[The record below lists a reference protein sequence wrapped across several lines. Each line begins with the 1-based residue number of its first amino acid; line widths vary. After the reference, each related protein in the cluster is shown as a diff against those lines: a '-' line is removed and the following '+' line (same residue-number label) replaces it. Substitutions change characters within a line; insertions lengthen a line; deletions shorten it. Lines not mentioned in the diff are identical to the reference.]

1 MTPRA
6 KGAISGLLRVCWV
19 LFFVVALIW
28 AFGWF
33 VLDGSTTRSRVVR
46 SRLTIVVETP
56 EGERSGS
63 SVTQQTISF
72 PGGLSRAQGW
82 GLTEQLVGEAVVV
95 DLGQR
100 GILFSTFERPSILS
114 RMGGDAYNAGLTP
127 FLQEKFRGEHAAN
140 ASINEQYAAYLDD
153 LNRSKPKSALQL
165 KDVPALVRFDNLN
178 DPTSVALV
186 NPLDLAT
193 SFGSGLTFKGAT
205 VEITDDPITHGIED
219 RLPWLR
225 SSKVAEYLFPNP
237 THQPPPDARAV
248 RHLSYDDFRKLPR

>member
-1 MTPRA
+1 MASRA
-6 KGAISGLLRVCWV
+6 KEVFPVLLNVFWV
-19 LFFVVALIW
+19 FLFVVAVIL
-28 AFGWF
+28 ALGWF
-33 VLDGSTTRSRVVR
+33 VLDGSTTRPRIIR

-63 SVTQQTISF
+63 GVTQETISL
-72 PGGLSRAQGW
+72 PGGLTRAQGW

-100 GILFSTFERPSILS
+100 GILFSTFERRSVLS
-114 RMGGDAYNAGLTP
+114 RMGGDAYNAGLAP
-127 FLQEKFRGEHAAN
+127 FPQEKFRGEHAAK

-153 LNRSKPKSALQL
+153 LNRSKPKSELQL
-165 KDVPALVRFDNLN
+165 KDVPALVRFGNLS

-186 NPLDLAT
+186 DPLDLAT
-193 SFGSGLTFKGAT
+193 SFGPGVTFKGAI
-205 VEITDDPITHGIED
+205 VEITDSPITHGIEA

-237 THQPPPDARAV
+237 THQPPPDARVV
-248 RHLSYDDFRKLPR
+248 RHLSYDDFRRLPQ